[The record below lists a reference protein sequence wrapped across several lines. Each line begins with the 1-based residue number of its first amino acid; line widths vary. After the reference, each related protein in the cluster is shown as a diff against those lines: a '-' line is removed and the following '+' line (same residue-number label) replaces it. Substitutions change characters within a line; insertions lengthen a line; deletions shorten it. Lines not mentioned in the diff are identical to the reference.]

1 MKKELS
7 KEEVIY
13 RYRDHKGNDYEYHET
28 HKTPRISQC
37 ENCYYTP
44 DNPFCRCKGVHPSFC
59 PNMQE
64 DL

>member
-1 MKKELS
+1 MKIELPE
-7 KEEVIY
+7 EEVTY
-13 RYRDHKGNDYEYHET
+13 YRDSKGNNYEYHET
-28 HKTPRISQC
+28 HKTLRNPQC

-44 DNPFCRCKGVHPSFC
+44 DNPSCRCKGIYPMYC

>member
-1 MKKELS
+1 MKIELP
-7 KEEVIY
+7 EEEITY
-13 RYRDHKGNDYEYHET
+13 YRDNRGNDYEYHET

-44 DNPFCRCKGVHPSFC
+44 DNPSCRCKGIHPSFC
-59 PNMQE
+59 PNIQE